1 MRRKYF
7 GLAIAAIA
15 TLGPMQAFGG
25 DREIAEQ
32 IIQRLKQNRDSGA
45 LEDFTLDLKV
55 DKGVVLFRGNVSE
68 QAQKDLVL
76 QAAGQIDGITNI
88 VDEVSVTADKQPT
101 VSFVKPKAMVA
112 MVTEEV
118 KELLPVPKTSDDEFS
133 MRSAL
138 AQEATVRKSPQEVVP
153 GEVRMT
159 SAVEF
164 ATPPAQVTNSAP
176 PMPVV
181 VSTPVTVNS
190 DKQLVTNV
198 VAALGRAKE
207 AGQLK
212 GFGVD
217 VQSRQGVVQL
227 QGRANSVSQR
237 DRIVDI
243 TRQIPG
249 VVEIREAIAI
259 PSESPSLPELP
270 SPPALAQAQTQAVPV
285 SNRIAAPA
293 QAASAQIATY
303 RSQPSGVPAQT
314 VQYGGAVAGAPVM
327 GQPVPMAPYSG
338 VAGAPRYDSPQ
349 LPNYAWPGYASHPNY
364 AALTYPQQYSPS
376 AWPYIGPFYPYPQ
389 VPLGWR
395 KISLEWDD
403 GWWFL
408 DFTDK

>member
-32 IIQRLKQNRDSGA
+32 IIQRLKDNRDSGA
-45 LEDFTLDLKV
+45 LEDFALDLKV
-55 DKGVVLFRGNVSE
+55 DQGVVVFRGNVSG

-76 QAAGQIDGITNI
+76 KSAGNIEGIAQI
-88 VDEVSVTADKQPT
+88 VDEVSVEAAAEKAEAVVEPAE
-101 VSFVKPKAMVA
+101 VVKPIVA
-112 MVTEEV
+112 VANVIDDV
-118 KELLPVPKTSDDEFS
+118 KELKPVRVDSDKHFS
-133 MRSAL
+133 LRSAL
-138 AQEATVRKSPQEVVP
+138 AQEPTSIQSSQGVVP

-159 SAVEF
+159 SAVEL
-164 ATPPAQVTNSAP
+164 AAP
-176 PMPVV
+176 PKGDSDQQLVADV
-181 VSTPVTVNS
+181 VS
-190 DKQLVTNV
+190 
-198 VAALGRAKE
+198 ALGRAKD
-207 AGQLK
+207 AGKLK

-217 VQSRQGVVQL
+217 VKSKKGVVQL
-227 QGRANSVSQR
+227 RGRASSVAQR
-237 DRIVDI
+237 DAIVDI
-243 TRQIPG
+243 TRRIAG
-249 VVEIREAIAI
+249 VVEIREAISV
-259 PSESPSLPELP
+259 PSDSPNLATLPK
-270 SPPALAQAQTQAVPV
+270 PPALQRETTPAMPASTRTAATRTAPAAKA
-285 SNRIAAPA
+285 AAPA
-293 QAASAQIATY
+293 TY
-303 RSQPSGVPAQT
+303 RGPQGTGVPARA
-314 VQYGGAVAGAPVM
+314 VQYSGGVTGAPVM

-395 KISLEWDD
+395 KVSLEWDD

-408 DFTDK
+408 DFTDR

>member
-32 IIQRLKQNRDSGA
+32 IIQRLKDNRSSGA
-45 LEDFTLDLKV
+45 LEDFALDLKV
-55 DKGVVLFRGNVSE
+55 DQGVVLFRGNVSE

-76 QAAGQIDGITNI
+76 KAAGGIEGI
-88 VDEVSVTADKQPT
+88 ARVVDEVSVDAVAQPAA
-101 VSFVKPKAMVA
+101 VIKPKATVA
-112 MVTEEV
+112 QVAEEIQELVPV
-118 KELLPVPKTSDDEFS
+118 KVTSDESFS
-133 MRSAL
+133 LRNAL
-138 AQEATVRKSPQEVVP
+138 ASEAATRKNAQGVVP

-159 SAVEF
+159 SAVEL
-164 ATPPAQVTNSAP
+164 AAP
-176 PMPVV
+176 
-181 VSTPVTVNS
+181 SGGDS
-190 DKQLVTNV
+190 DKQLVTDV
-198 VAALGRAKE
+198 VSALGQAKQ
-207 AGQLK
+207 AGTLK

-217 VQSRQGVVQL
+217 VKSKNGVVQL
-227 QGRANSVSQR
+227 QGRASSVAQR
-237 DRIVDI
+237 DAIVDI
-243 TRQIPG
+243 TRRIAG
-249 VVEIREAIAI
+249 VVEIREAISV
-259 PSESPSLPELP
+259 PTESPSLPQLP
-270 SPPALAQAQTQAVPV
+270 KPPALHQQPTQAMPV
-285 SNRIAAPA
+285 STRTAAAPQRAPQAAPA
-293 QAASAQIATY
+293 TY
-303 RSQPSGVPAQT
+303 RGQAGGGVPAQT
-314 VQYGGAVAGAPVM
+314 VQYGAPAAPVM

-389 VPLGWR
+389 VPMGWR

-408 DFTDK
+408 DFTDR